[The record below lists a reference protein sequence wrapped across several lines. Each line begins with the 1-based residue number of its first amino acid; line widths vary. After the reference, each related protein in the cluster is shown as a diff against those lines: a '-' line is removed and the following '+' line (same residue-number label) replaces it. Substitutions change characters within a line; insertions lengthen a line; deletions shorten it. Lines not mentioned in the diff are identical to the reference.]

1 VNTAFAPSAEEAAW
15 AARVLQAVENTDGAA
30 VALDGK
36 MVDRPVILQAQAI
49 MEEVRRRADLF

>member
-1 VNTAFAPSAEEAAW
+1 
-15 AARVLQAVENTDGAA
+15 
-30 VALDGK
+30 